1 MARAKSGGTTAK
13 LRGVVGDYIYQVI
26 RNPQGESEQKVIA
39 YTREKLNRNTR
50 YQALARM
57 QIAMFMRCMNLLTPI
72 ISDSYEGIRSRVN
85 SCNRFVE
92 LNMKNIQD
100 YCAMHWKESLNCSF
114 PVKGNTDI
122 TFFPFII
129 SEGSYSVPVIF
140 SVSPLTSSDGYPTFL
155 FDLSRSSCRKIDL
168 RKILGFAS
176 GDAINFIYWLEYGR
190 MVGIVS
196 MQLNTMFNDYT
207 FISSAN
213 VASLFEAKLTMLNG
227 SANRRYSVKVNASF
241 DAAAKVISLRPVCQV
256 TSDYGT
262 FNMIDMMYSYVF
274 SKRKGNTWLRN
285 SNWFRVVSPD
295 GEPWDFGNPPADA
308 YYSWDKEYN
317 DEDYEDYFV

>member
-39 YTREKLNRNTR
+39 YTKEKLNPNTR

-72 ISDSYEGIRSRVN
+72 ISDSYQGLRSRVN

-100 YCAMHWKESLNCSF
+100 YCALHWKESLNCSF
-114 PVKGNTDI
+114 PIKGNTQE

-140 SVSPLTSSDGYPTFL
+140 SVSNLTSSDGYPTFL
-155 FDLSRSSCRKIDL
+155 FDLSRSAGRKIDF
-168 RKILGFAS
+168 RKILGFS
-176 GDAINFIYWLEYGR
+176 SDDAINFVYWLDYGR
-190 MVGIVS
+190 SVGIVS
-196 MQLNTMFNDYT
+196 LSFSPMFNDYT
-207 FISSAN
+207 YITPSN
-213 VASLFEAKLTMLNG
+213 VSSLFVAKLTMLNG
-227 SANRRYSVKVNASF
+227 SARLTYSVKLNSSF
-241 DAAAKVISLRPVCQV
+241 DPATKLLSLRPVV
-256 TSDYGT
+256 RFTSEYGT
-262 FNMIDMMYSYVF
+262 YDMMDMMYSYIF
-274 SKRKGNTWLRN
+274 SQRKGNTWLRN
-285 SNWFRVVSPD
+285 TNYFRVVSQD
-295 GEPWDFGNPPADA
+295 GEPWDFGNPPAEA
-308 YYSWDKEYN
+308 YYTWDQNYD
-317 DEDYEDYFV
+317 DEDYEDYFG